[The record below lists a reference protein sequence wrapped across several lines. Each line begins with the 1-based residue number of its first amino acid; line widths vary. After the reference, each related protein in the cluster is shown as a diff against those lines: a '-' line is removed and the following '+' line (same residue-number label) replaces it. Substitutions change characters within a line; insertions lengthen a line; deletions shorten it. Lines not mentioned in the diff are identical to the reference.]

1 MGSTDKN
8 IVAASSNPKII
19 ISRHK
24 KIINLK
30 MFNFLHA
37 YVIFSFVSYMINAIW
52 TCSVFCEDGKI
63 PCGGY
68 GASCEGFRGSHI
80 RMNVMTLEINL
91 VRVTHFLQD
100 QHSILDQRIL
110 QE

>member
-1 MGSTDKN
+1 MYSTNKRRIALLFIAAQPLHNTDKN
-8 IVAASSNPKII
+8 IGPASLNPKII
-19 ISRHK
+19 IFRPK

-37 YVIFSFVSYMINAIW
+37 YVIFFFVSYMSNAVW

-68 GASCEGFRGSHI
+68 GASCEGFRGCTYPDEC
-80 RMNVMTLEINL
+80 N
-91 VRVTHFLQD
+91 D
-100 QHSILDQRIL
+100 K
-110 QE
+110 

>member
-1 MGSTDKN
+1 MTVDDRNQLLNQTFLFIAAQPLHNTDTN
-8 IVAASSNPKII
+8 IVAAGVNPIKII
-19 ISRHK
+19 ILRPK

-37 YVIFSFVSYMINAIW
+37 YVIFFLVSYMSNAVW

-68 GASCEGFRGSHI
+68 GSTCEGFRGCTYPDEC
-80 RMNVMTLEINL
+80 N
-91 VRVTHFLQD
+91 D
-100 QHSILDQRIL
+100 K
-110 QE
+110 